1 MSTKSSLYYS
11 DEMHLFIESFSDNS
25 IFLKLNKKDFKLKLE
40 FPLLDFLK
48 MAKTFDFKEFE
59 KQALLTDKQIKDYCE
74 SKIEQRLKEENY
86 FPMLGFM
93 VYGDS
98 SSPREEQIQKGF
110 DYYSKKRDELRKW
123 LDEFNKISVNRLHFG
138 LESIS
143 DSFCKPLE
151 DIVN

>member
-11 DEMHLFIESFSDNS
+11 DELHLFIESFSDNS
-25 IFLKLNKKDFKLKLE
+25 IFLKLNKKDFKLELE

-59 KQALLTDKQIKDYCE
+59 RQTLLTNKQIQDYCE
-74 SKIEQRLKEENY
+74 IKVEQRLKEGNN

-98 SSPREEQIQKGF
+98 SSTREEQVQKGF
-110 DYYSKKRDELRKW
+110 DYHSKKRDELKKW
-123 LDEFNKISVNRLHFG
+123 LDEFNKINVNKLYFG

-143 DSFCKPLE
+143 G
-151 DIVN
+151 